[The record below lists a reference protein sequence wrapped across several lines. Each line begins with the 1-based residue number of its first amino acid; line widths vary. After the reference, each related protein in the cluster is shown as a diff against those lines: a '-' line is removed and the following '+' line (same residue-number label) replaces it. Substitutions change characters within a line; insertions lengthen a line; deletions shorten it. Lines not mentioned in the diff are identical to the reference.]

1 MTVSTADPTHTIY
14 CLHSQI
20 VVENFE
26 DGALALRLYDRH
38 LFDLNPT
45 AQFILNHTDGEN
57 SVVQIAA
64 LMTDAF
70 GISHKQALADVTSL
84 YQSLVDQHV
93 VSLVDSS
100 QQGGSMTDAQYV
112 RNPDV
117 GLREENDDG
126 GLLFNPDTNQM
137 QVVNTTGLFIWRLCD
152 GSRTLDGIVR
162 AMLNEYEGAPEDE
175 MRADATAFIDMM
187 VTAGFIGTVE
197 PMPEKSAANN
207 G

>member
-1 MTVSTADPTHTIY
+1 MIY
-14 CLHSQI
+14 RLHSQI
-20 VVENFE
+20 VLENFD

-45 AQFILNHTDGEN
+45 AQFILNHTNGEN
-57 SVVQIAA
+57 SVAQIAA
-64 LMTDAF
+64 LLASAF
-70 GISHKQALADVTSL
+70 GISHEQALADVTAL
-84 YQSLVDQHV
+84 YESLVDQHV
-93 VSLVDSS
+93 VSLFDSS
-100 QQGGSMTDAQYV
+100 QQGGTMTDAQYV

-152 GSRTLDGIVR
+152 GSRTLDGIVT
-162 AMLNEYEGAPEDE
+162 AMLNEYDGAPEDE
-175 MRADATAFIDMM
+175 MRADASAFIDMM
-187 VTAGFIGTVE
+187 VSAGFIGTVE
-197 PMPEKSAANN
+197 PMPAEGAVND